1 MKWKNINEKEAVI
14 GTSFKNHLIINDPNS
29 VVLLCCDFVQ
39 VFRRWFYVPRLL
51 RLALALV
58 LALVRFSMR
67 WKRIG
72 GERRSL
78 RICVS
83 LFGKRKKLNFGANS
97 VPKSLISKVYFAKM
111 AISRIFFFSTENYY
125 FKCS

>member
-39 VFRRWFYVPRLL
+39 
-51 RLALALV
+51 
-58 LALVRFSMR
+58 
-67 WKRIG
+67 
-72 GERRSL
+72 
-78 RICVS
+78 